1 MDIAIMIEGQDG
13 LTWER
18 WKRIAHAVEE
28 LGFAGLYRS
37 DHFTNQKPPDKESL
51 ELWISLTWLASHT
64 ERIEFGPLVTPASFR
79 HPVFTAWMAKEVDAL
94 SDGRLILG
102 LGAGWQ
108 EREHKAFGFDLLPI
122 DLRFARFREALEVII
137 RLLRAD
143 RPVDFQGTYYQMKGA
158 SLRPR
163 PAKPGRPPILI
174 GGSGPRYTLPLVA
187 EYADEWNGVYI
198 TPNRF
203 SELNQILEE
212 LLKKAGRSSQKVR
225 RSLMTGMAFGLD
237 QAQVE
242 ERLAIWEASAQEL
255 KQHGIIV
262 GVEDEIVDQV
272 LAFADAGVQRLMLQ
286 WLYLDD
292 LDALERLAELL
303 LPAVS
308 NI

>member
-18 WKRIAHAVEE
+18 WKRIARMVEE

-37 DHFTNQKPPDKESL
+37 DHFTNQRPPDKESL
-51 ELWISLTWLASHT
+51 ELWTSLTWLASHT

-79 HPVFTAWMAKEVDAL
+79 HPIFTAWMAKEVDAL
-94 SDGRLILG
+94 SDGRLTLG

-108 EREHKAFGFDLLPI
+108 VREHNAFGFDLLPM
-122 DLRFARFREALEVII
+122 DQRFTRFREALEVII

-143 RPVDFQGTYYQMKGA
+143 RPVDFQGAYYQMKGA

-163 PAKPGRPPILI
+163 PEKPGRPPILI
-174 GGSGPRYTLPLVA
+174 GGSGPKYTLPLVA

-198 TPNRF
+198 TPSRF
-203 SELNQILEE
+203 SELDQILGG
-212 LLKKAGRSSQKVR
+212 LLKKAGRSNQKVR
-225 RSLMTGMAFGLD
+225 RSLMTGLVFGID
-237 QAQVE
+237 QAQM
-242 ERLAIWEASAQEL
+242 EARITRWGASEQEL
-255 KQHGIIV
+255 KKDGIIV
-262 GVEDEIVDQV
+262 GVEDEIVDQI
-272 LAFADAGVQRLMLQ
+272 LAFSDAGVQRLMLQ

-292 LDALERLAELL
+292 LDGLERLAALL
-303 LPAVS
+303 LPSVS

>member
-13 LTWER
+13 LTWEH
-18 WKRIAHAVEE
+18 WKRIVQTVEE

-37 DHFTNQKPPDKESL
+37 DHFTNQNPPDKESL
-51 ELWISLTWLASHT
+51 ELWTSLTWLASHT

-108 EREHKAFGFDLLPI
+108 VREHKAFGFELLPI
-122 DLRFARFREALEVII
+122 DQRFARFREALEVII

-143 RPVDFQGTYYQMKGA
+143 RPIDFQGAYYQMKGA

-163 PAKPGRPPILI
+163 LEKPGRPPILI
-174 GGSGPRYTLPLVA
+174 GGSGPKYTLPLVA

-198 TPNRF
+198 TPGRF

-212 LLKKAGRSSQKVR
+212 LLRKAGRSSQKVR
-225 RSLMTGMAFGLD
+225 LSLMTGLVFGID
-237 QAQVE
+237 QTQM
-242 ERLAIWEASAQEL
+242 EARIARWDMSTQEL
-255 KQHGIIV
+255 KQDGIIV
-262 GVEDEIVDQV
+262 GVGDEILDQV
-272 LAFADAGVQRLMLQ
+272 LAFADAGVQRLILQ

-292 LDALERLAELL
+292 LDGLERLAALL